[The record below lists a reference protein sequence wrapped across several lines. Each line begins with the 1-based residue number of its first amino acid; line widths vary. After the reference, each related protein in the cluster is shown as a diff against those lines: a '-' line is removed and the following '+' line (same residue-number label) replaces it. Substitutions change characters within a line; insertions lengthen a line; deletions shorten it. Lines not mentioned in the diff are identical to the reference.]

1 MDIDDGRALAQ
12 AIVDTLREP
21 RLFTLA
27 TLKER
32 NMAQAD
38 PVSTTTL
45 SLVAR
50 DELSDLV
57 DFASAL
63 ALAIAGYREREPDRG
78 GVHGSGLEAQAME
91 LTQRLTALLEQ
102 ARGPP
107 REPAAP
113 ERQGQKTLPS
123 KSAEVKDRAGEDEPK
138 PKRKQAAPAVVR
150 PRATVSSRAARS
162 RFRSRS

>member
-1 MDIDDGRALAQ
+1 MRGARSPRPSWIRSASLGSSPLPHKRRG
-12 AIVDTLREP
+12 TWP
-21 RLFTLA
+21 RLT
-27 TLKER
+27 
-32 NMAQAD
+32 
-38 PVSTTTL
+38 VSTTTL

-123 KSAEVKDRAGEDEPK
+123 KSAEVKDRVGEDEPK